1 MKSYKLPIQYLLFI
15 SILLSFS
22 SCKSF
27 LSEYSGDLAY
37 IKTVDDLDQLLIG
50 SGYMEV
56 NPRTPIDYNKFYF
69 PFLHFISD
77 ETQEVIGETRYSP
90 DATIRPHIFGY
101 YTWQKN
107 VGSSFDGM
115 TRKDESVDWLRIYNH
130 ISTLNVIL
138 SEADEIVPQT
148 ETEKEKWNRVI
159 AETYF
164 LRGAYHFWLVN
175 IYADPYCKANSSKP
189 GIPLKLEQNIID
201 KKYERATL
209 QSVYD
214 IILEDLSKAESLM
227 PKETGTSKYRISKGG
242 IYLLKSR
249 VYLYMQNWEKSAE
262 YAKKCIS
269 HGGALQNLNGWSK
282 DDFFLTLE
290 NNEVLFS
297 MGGSLVYS
305 RLDDTAPTG
314 NFEVSEEL
322 YNLFSDDDHR
332 KVIYFKKDKSKFSY
346 KGTFVNPI
354 KQDPRGPYRAEISE
368 NYCLRLSEAYLNLA
382 EANAYMNKSDA
393 SKKAIRQLMQM
404 RYKPSAVPALDGLSQ
419 AELVSFIRDERRK
432 ELCFEGHRWFDL
444 RRYRVT
450 EQFPYKKDLRNSY
463 TIYVKENRNSR
474 PHATYEYLLPADEDF
489 GYTFPIPFEEK
500 LINDI
505 IQDNER
511 VEREPINIIYYE

>member
-1 MKSYKLPIQYLLFI
+1 MKSYKSPILHLLVI
-15 SILLSFS
+15 IILIGLS

-27 LSEYSGDLAY
+27 LNEYSGDLAY

-56 NPRTPIDYNKFYF
+56 HPRTPLDYNNFYF

-90 DATIRPHIFGY
+90 EATIRPNIFGY

-107 VGSSFDGM
+107 VGGSFDGLS
-115 TRKDESVDWLRIYNH
+115 RRNESVDWLRIYNH

-138 SEADEIVPQT
+138 AEAEEIVPDT
-148 ETEKEKWNRVI
+148 DTEKKKWNRVV
-159 AETYF
+159 AEALF

-175 IYADPYCKANSSKP
+175 IYAVPYCKANSSKP

-201 KKYERATL
+201 KKYSRATIE
-209 QSVYD
+209 SVYD

-227 PKETGTSKYRISKGG
+227 PKDLGNSKYRISTAG

-249 VYLYMQNWEKSAE
+249 VYLYMQNWEKAAE
-262 YAKKCIS
+262 YAQKCIS
-269 HGGALQNLNGWSK
+269 IGGALQNLNGWSQDK
-282 DDFFLTLE
+282 FFLSLE

-305 RLDDTAPTG
+305 SLNESMTVG
-314 NFEVSEEL
+314 NFEVSDEL
-322 YNLFSDDDHR
+322 YNLYSDEDLR
-332 KVIYFKKDKSKFSY
+332 KTVYLKKDKCKFSY
-346 KGTFVNPI
+346 KGSFIHPI
-354 KQDPRGPYRAEISE
+354 KQNPHEFNRSEISE

-382 EANAYMNKSDA
+382 EAYAFVNKTED
-393 SKKAIRQLMQM
+393 SKKAITQLMQM
-404 RYKPSAVPALDGLSQ
+404 RYQPSSVPTLKEYSRADLIQ
-419 AELVSFIRDERRK
+419 FIRDERRK

-450 EQFPYKKDLRNSY
+450 EEFPYKKDLRSSFTVY
-463 TIYVKENRNSR
+463 IKENRNSR

-489 GYTFPIPFEEK
+489 GYTLPIPLEEK
-500 LINDI
+500 MINDI

-511 VEREPINIIYYE
+511 LEREPINIINYE